1 MERRGSFIETY
12 YFTTGMLIRL
22 YRLRKNYSQAEMGNL
37 LKVSVPTISKWENGA
52 ARPTPGHCRKM
63 EELFG
68 ASITPR
74 YLGID
79 KGELDKVIRMAK
91 DRNSLLQSVKAEFDI
106 MNAWMRE
113 MNDRVTNLI
122 PQSQS

>member
-1 MERRGSFIETY
+1 
-12 YFTTGMLIRL
+12 
-22 YRLRKNYSQAEMGNL
+22 
-37 LKVSVPTISKWENGA
+37 
-52 ARPTPGHCRKM
+52 M